1 MKRIILIVSAIIVAV
16 ALVAVFVV
24 KQQSGYTKVLT
35 AKIRR
40 DNLATVVSGT
50 GQIKPTTYVNVGA
63 NVMGRV
69 THFYVKEGDS
79 VKKGQTVATIE
90 NVQQKANVE

>member
-1 MKRIILIVSAIIVAV
+1 MKKIILIVLAV
-16 ALVAVFVV
+16 LVAAGLVAFMVF

-35 AKIRR
+35 AKLTRQE
-40 DNLATVVSGT
+40 LSTVVSGT

-69 THFYVKEGDS
+69 THFYVKEGDIRQE
-79 VKKGQTVATIE
+79 GRNTGPD
-90 NVQQKANVE
+90 